1 MKEEYHT
8 YQLIDRYL
16 KNELSSHE
24 SDEFEKR
31 LQSDDAFAETVN
43 LQKLSNELIVEERFF
58 RIMDE
63 IDKPYKGSAL
73 KKGIILSG
81 VVLFLISGIYFIT
94 GNTDKTSENI
104 QSHTLNKEQI
114 SGEKEKMLNSSEGT
128 GQKVIRRKEKNAKQE
143 IVSLPADTNIRISP
157 QEEVS
162 KTPDNIIKEENPVIA
177 FKEDKCGNVLISAE
191 AVSSESCE
199 GDSTGRIEILLYT
212 VKGGQEPY
220 VFSLKDEE
228 YQAANIFEHLL
239 PGRYDVKIKDRNG
252 CITLK
257 KDIAVKTKS
266 CLRSESFSFN
276 PYYGELW
283 KFPAGDYQN
292 FRVRISNKEG
302 TEVYR
307 MEVKGGSPS
316 EWNGTSSEGGAL
328 PSGTYFYVIE
338 FPDGKTNQGS
348 VSILQ

>member
-31 LQSDDAFAETVN
+31 LQSDDAFAEAVN
-43 LQKLSNELIVEERFF
+43 LQKLTNELIVEERFF
-58 RIMDE
+58 RIMNE
-63 IDKPYKGSAL
+63 IDKPSKGSDL

-81 VVLFLISGIYFIT
+81 VVLVLISGIYLIT
-94 GNTDKTSENI
+94 RNTHKTRENI
-104 QSHTLNKEQI
+104 QSHTFNKEQI
-114 SGEKEKMLNSSEGT
+114 SGKEEKIINSNGVE
-128 GQKVIRRKEKNAKQE
+128 QKVIRSKEKNTKQE
-143 IVSLPADTNIRISP
+143 IVSLPADTNTRISL
-157 QEEVS
+157 QEEVL
-162 KTPDNIIKEENPVIA
+162 KAPDNIIKEENPVVS

-191 AVSSESCE
+191 TVSSESCE

-212 VKGGQEPY
+212 VKGGEEPY
-220 VFSLKDEE
+220 VFSLNEE
-228 YQAANIFEHLL
+228 YQAANIFDHLL
-239 PGRYDVKIKDRNG
+239 PGKYDVKIKDKNG

-266 CLRSESFSFN
+266 CLRSGSFSFN

-292 FRVRISNKEG
+292 FKVRITNKEG
-302 TEVYR
+302 TEIYR
-307 MEVKGGSPS
+307 MEVKGGSPA
-316 EWNGTSSEGGAL
+316 EWNGTSSEGSAL

-338 FPDGKTNQGS
+338 FPDGKTNQGYI
-348 VSILQ
+348 SIIL